1 MRKPDLSLQYLGSPC
16 HKGHSGWRYRKGGRC
31 VECAQILSRDRSA
44 LRNDALADSR
54 PQRRDEF
61 KATIERAAAHMYAAG
76 LELWQA
82 KDMRMHGLR
91 QELAKH
97 GLTQRT
103 AAELRRYAYRKD
115 TGEEWVGR
123 RKLKKSVDSVQ
134 DEAPGDWLRINT
146 DPIDSKL

>member
-31 VECAQILSRDRSA
+31 FECAQILSRDRSA

-61 KATIERAAAHMYAAG
+61 KAAIERAAQHMYAAG
-76 LELWQA
+76 QELWRA

-91 QELAKH
+91 QELGRH

-103 AAELRRYAYRKD
+103 AAELRRYAYRRD
-115 TGEEWVGR
+115 TGEEWKSR
-123 RKLKKSVDSVQ
+123 RQLKAEREKLAD
-134 DEAPGDWLRINT
+134 APADWL
-146 DPIDSKL
+146 DE